1 MTYVLGNEPEEL
13 ARLDRQAALIEVATG
28 LLLQAAGIAPGMR
41 VLDLGTGLGHVAR
54 LVAGLV
60 GPHGRVVGIDQ
71 SGAALDAARRRTSD
85 ADSKI
90 ISFVEADVT
99 AWISEEPFDAIV
111 GRLVLFHV
119 ADPVAVVR
127 HHLRNLARDG
137 RFVAV
142 DFDIGSSR
150 TEPPTALASDALRW
164 IMEAFTE
171 GGASPR
177 IGARLATIL
186 EEAGLETVS
195 SYGIQA
201 YLQPHDPAGAAL
213 LAGVVRSLAP
223 VIVARGIATP
233 EQMQLETLPNR
244 IAEEMKHANAVML
257 PPTVAGAWGR
267 PRQG

>member
-13 ARLDRQAALIEVATG
+13 ARLDRQAALIEGATR
-28 LLLQAAGIAPGMR
+28 LLLQAAGIAAGMR

-60 GPHGRVVGIDQ
+60 GPNGRVVGIDQ
-71 SGAALDAARRRTSD
+71 SSAALDAARRRTGA
-85 ADSKI
+85 ADSTI

-99 AWISEEPFDAIV
+99 AWVSAEPFDAIV

-119 ADPVAVVR
+119 ADAVAVVR
-127 HHLRNLARDG
+127 HHLQNLNRDG
-137 RFVAV
+137 LFVVV
-142 DFDIGSSR
+142 DYDIGSSR
-150 TEPPTALASDALRW
+150 TEPPTPLAGEALRW
-164 IMEAFTE
+164 ITEAFTA

-186 EEAGLETVS
+186 EAAGLLKVA
-195 SYGIQA
+195 SYGVQA
-201 YLQPHDPAGAAL
+201 YLQPYDPAAPAL

-223 VIVARGIATP
+223 VIIAHGIATP
-233 EQMQLETLPNR
+233 EQMQLETLQDR
-244 IAEEMKHANAVML
+244 IAEEITRANAVLL

-267 PRQG
+267 AR